1 MHALLHTYTMHSR
14 HLLELQH
21 GQAYGAGAFFSAQ
34 NGDIADVRLKIGPQ
48 SVMWRT
54 KPQWLLFYQ
63 VQQTSHG
70 WYEMHD
76 IVTIEADWLP
86 ETAPHMYQKQA

>member
-1 MHALLHTYTMHSR
+1 MLCYMRMNAYQHCIAVKTVVHALLFQITID
-14 HLLELQH
+14 
-21 GQAYGAGAFFSAQ
+21 A
-34 NGDIADVRLKIGPQ
+34 DADVRLKIGPQ

-63 VQQTSHG
+63 VQQTSNG

-86 ETAPHMYQKQA
+86 EIAPHMYQKRA